1 MRVTK
6 ADAREQKTKLDNVSE
21 ILKTGELIV
30 ISETLQIDLNRAKFA
45 KWKYERKGRRRA
57 AGDGDTVVAGKGE
70 SNPKKGVARETGA
83 VGVETSTMKYARE
96 FTPQTL
102 VTSRWS
108 EVEQTTESEC
118 EYAGHP

>member
-57 AGDGDTVVAGKGE
+57 AGGWGHGGCRQGRKQPKEGGRTRNWRCGCRNEHNEICTGDYTTNAGNKPLE
-70 SNPKKGVARETGA
+70 RSRADDRE
-83 VGVETSTMKYARE
+83 
-96 FTPQTL
+96 
-102 VTSRWS
+102 
-108 EVEQTTESEC
+108 
-118 EYAGHP
+118 